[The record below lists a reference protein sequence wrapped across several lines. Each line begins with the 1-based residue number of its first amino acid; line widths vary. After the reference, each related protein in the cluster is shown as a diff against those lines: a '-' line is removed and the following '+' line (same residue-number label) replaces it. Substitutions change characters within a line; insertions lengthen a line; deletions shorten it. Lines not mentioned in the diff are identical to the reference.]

1 MKKIF
6 LGLLS
11 VAVCTSTF
19 AQKNPK
25 SAFSKATLGL
35 ELYETD
41 PKQVNDLASA
51 KENIDYA
58 AGHDQTK
65 NDVKVWRYRG
75 KIHNAIAFNPTLKVE
90 NKKASIIALESWSKA
105 WELDKAR
112 LDAKGKPI
120 TKMPVKSDYKQGF
133 ELSARGLY
141 NTGAEAYNNKEYELA
156 YQCFSGILKIKPLT
170 KEGLA
175 KKPVNLMTPN
185 KINLEIEGAR
195 LGGIAAANLG
205 KCEEAEALLMPL
217 LEAKKVSEE
226 SIPVMYS
233 LLANCYAEASEAAK
247 AKAIIAKAREKYPTN
262 QNLLVA
268 EINFALKEGNL
279 AEIEGKLKQAVEGD
293 KENVELH
300 FVLGNVYDELFRKK
314 MEEGRRKEAAD
325 FFEKSVN
332 WYKKTAALDAKH
344 FNTAY
349 SLGAIH
355 VNYSNTLAKD
365 INEITDF
372 KSPKLKELEDK
383 YGGLLNEAL
392 KYLLIAEEIN
402 PTDLG
407 TAIALK
413 EVYVRLKK
421 DDKAVEYTNKV
432 KEMRK

>member
-11 VAVCTSTF
+11 VAVCTSAF

-25 SAFSKATLGL
+25 SAFSSAVMSMD
-35 ELYETD
+35 LYETD
-41 PKQVNDLASA
+41 AKLVKELAAA

-58 AGHDQTK
+58 ANHEQTK

-75 KIHNAIAFNPTLKVE
+75 KIHNSIAFNATLKGDYQ
-90 NKKASIIALESWSKA
+90 KASLIALESWTKA
-105 WELDKAR
+105 WELDKAK
-112 LDAKGKPI
+112 LDAKGKPAS
-120 TKMPVKSDYKQGF
+120 KMPAKSDYKQGF

-156 YQCFSGILKIKPLT
+156 YNCFNGILTVKSLT
-170 KEGLA
+170 KDGLA

-185 KINLEIEGAR
+185 KINLEQEGAR
-195 LGGIAAANLG
+195 LGGIAASNMG

-217 LEAKKVSEE
+217 LEGKKIDEE
-226 SIPVMYS
+226 SVPVMYS
-233 LLANCYAEASEAAK
+233 LLANCYANGSNSAK
-247 AKAIIAKAREKYPTN
+247 AKEIIGKAREMYPTN

-314 MEEGRRKEAAD
+314 MEEGRRKDAAE
-325 FFEKSVN
+325 FFKKSVD
-332 WYKKTAALDAKH
+332 WYGKAAELDAKH

-355 VNYSNTLAKD
+355 VNYSNTIAKD
-365 INEITDF
+365 MNEITDY
-372 KSPKLKELEDK
+372 KSPELKKLDEEYKR
-383 YGGLLNEAL
+383 LLNAAL
-392 KYLLIAEEIN
+392 KHLVVAESIK
-402 PTDLG
+402 PDDQG

-413 EVYVRLKK
+413 EVYVRLQNEE
-421 DDKAVEYTNKV
+421 KAAEYTKRV